1 MPVRV
6 IDKDTGDARYLRR
19 RELGQ
24 PSGVAVLDAD
34 GKVALEQIPAVVPA
48 EHGGLT
54 GLGDDD
60 HPQYLTQGRGD
71 ARYTTPAQ
79 VADTTSAAVAD
90 HVAAYHPDHIDGGP
104 FVGATFDRNADGG
117 GF

>member
-1 MPVRV
+1 MPVRL

-19 RELGQ
+19 IERGAAG
-24 PSGVAVLDAD
+24 GVAALDAD
-34 GKVALEQIPAVVPA
+34 GKIAAGQIPAVVPA

-60 HPQYLTQGRGD
+60 HPQYLTAARGD
-71 ARYTTPAQ
+71 DRYATPSQ
-79 VADTTSAAVAD
+79 VAATTAAAVAD
-90 HVAAYHPDHIDGGP
+90 HVADYHPEHIDGGV
-104 FVGATFDRNADGG
+104 FVGATFDRSADGG